1 MTFHQHPTTYTK
13 HVQLIVADLSRS
25 TIFYESI
32 IGLRILKQTP
42 SVVNFTANG
51 QDALLTIEQS
61 TSKNNPV
68 PNAAGLYHMAFLV
81 PTKKELGTVF
91 NHIHS
96 SGYPFSGASDHKV
109 SEALYLNDVDG
120 NGIEIYYD
128 RSPDQWNWQN
138 GDVEMTVDPLNIESL
153 VASAEEAIWNGI
165 PAGTVMGHIH
175 LRVANL
181 AEAETFYVQGL
192 GFDIVNR
199 YGTQAMFISSNGYH
213 HHIAL
218 NVWGRPNAIDR
229 NEHTLGLK
237 SYSIVYPSDQAR
249 QKVVGQLQGIGATVS
264 VQSDFVSAI
273 DPSGIVVQMF
283 VGKI

>member
-13 HVQLIVADLSRS
+13 HVHLNVADLSRS
-25 TIFYESI
+25 TIFYENI
-32 IGLRILKQTP
+32 LGLRILNQTP
-42 SVVNFTANG
+42 AMVNFTANG
-51 QDALLTIEQS
+51 QDAILTIEQS
-61 TSKNNPV
+61 SGENNLV
-68 PNAAGLYHMAFLV
+68 PNATGLYHMAFLV
-81 PTKKELGTVF
+81 PSKQELGTVF

-96 SGYPFSGASDHKV
+96 FGYPFSGASDHKV

-138 GDVEMTVDPLNIESL
+138 GDVEMTVDPLDIESL
-153 VASAEEAIWNGI
+153 VSSAGQTTWSGI

-181 AEAETFYVQGL
+181 AKAETFYVQGL

-218 NVWGRPNAIDR
+218 NIWGRPNPIER
-229 NEHTLGLK
+229 NENTLGLK
-237 SYSIVYPSDQAR
+237 SYSIIYPSEESR
-249 QKVVGQLQGIGATVS
+249 QKVVGQLKEIGATVLI
-264 VQSDFVSAI
+264 QNDYICAI
-273 DPSGIVVQMF
+273 DPSGIEVQLL
-283 VGKI
+283 IN

>member
-13 HVQLIVADLSRS
+13 HVQLNVADLSRS
-25 TIFYESI
+25 TIFYENI
-32 IGLRILKQTP
+32 IGLRILNQTP
-42 SVVNFTANG
+42 SIVNFTANG

-61 TSKNNPV
+61 TGENNPV
-68 PNAAGLYHMAFLV
+68 SNAAGLYHMAFLV

-91 NHIHS
+91 SHIHS

-109 SEALYLNDVDG
+109 SEALYLNDLDG

-153 VASAEEAIWNGI
+153 VASAEEAIWSGI
-165 PAGTVMGHIH
+165 PAGTVMGHVH

-237 SYSIVYPSDQAR
+237 SYSIVYPSDEAR
-249 QKVVGQLQGIGATVS
+249 QKVVGQLQGIGVTVS
-264 VQSDFVSAI
+264 IQKDFVSAI